1 MSCSFGCK
9 SAAKWSLGLLA
20 SLGIFMGVCHGQSAA
35 PARYVVKKT
44 LFHLPFKLDP
54 ANMADVREMDLW
66 MRDSAGQWRIM
77 DRVSPTA
84 KFFTCQ
90 VSQDGEYGFSI
101 VMVDR
106 SGKSNPANVMSRPPE
121 LIVQVDTRSMG
132 SAPSTMP
139 PPTLKFSGN
148 QAIPEI
154 NDMLS
159 EPASSMIQTQETQ
172 APPTGELP
180 SFSSES
186 LHDAVMQ
193 HDAGTS
199 VSAATM
205 PSNISGAMPSAMPA
219 MTPQGGLLVN
229 KTHVNIDYNIKK
241 VGPSGVSKIEVYAT
255 TDQGLSWKSL
265 GVDTD
270 LHSPLKINLPGEG
283 VYGIRMV
290 AVNGNGFGGQKPNPG
305 DRPNTIIEVDLT
317 GPKIQD
323 WRVAAGKN
331 GNLDVYW
338 NVADKNIAAE
348 PITLSYRTRAN
359 ENWKPMT
366 PKMKNSGS
374 YHWPISRD
382 LAAQYFVRLEATDR
396 AGNVS
401 TCETTNPILVDRTE
415 PEINIQG
422 VTVSQSLRAE
432 EPGMVLPVEGV
443 IPEN

>member
-20 SLGIFMGVCHGQSAA
+20 SLGIFMSVCHGQSAA
-35 PARYVVKKT
+35 PPRYVVKKS

-66 MRDSAGQWRIM
+66 MRDGAGQWRVM

-84 KFFTCQ
+84 KYFTCQ
-90 VSQDGEYGFSI
+90 VPQDGEYGFSI

-106 SGKSNPANVMSRPPE
+106 NGRSSPANVMTRPPE
-121 LIVQVDTRSMG
+121 LIVQVDTRMG
-132 SAPSTMP
+132 SAPMTMP
-139 PPTLKFSGN
+139 PPTLKFSGT

-154 NDMLS
+154 NDTMS
-159 EPASSMIQTQETQ
+159 EPAMMTQETQ
-172 APPTGELP
+172 APSTTELP
-180 SFSSES
+180 AFSSES

-193 HDAGTS
+193 HDAETS
-199 VSAATM
+199 VSSAGMPTMPTSMPATM
-205 PSNISGAMPSAMPA
+205 PTT
-219 MTPQGGLLVN
+219 MTSQGGLLVN

-290 AVNGNGFGGQKPNPG
+290 GVNGNGFGGQKPNPG

-317 GPKIQD
+317 GPKVQD
-323 WRVAAGKN
+323 WRVVAGKN

-338 NVADKNIAAE
+338 NVSDKNIAAE
-348 PITLSYRTRAN
+348 PITLYYRTRAN

-366 PKMKNSGS
+366 PKMKNTGS

-382 LAAQYFVRLEATDR
+382 LAAQYFVRLEASDR

-422 VTVSQSLRAE
+422 VTVTQSLRPD
-432 EPGMVLPVEGV
+432 EPGLVLPVEGAV
-443 IPEN
+443 NEN